1 MARKRTYAEQF
12 NPKATPQSK
21 PIPGSGQ
28 VKNSAGGYAWQVSD
42 ETLLDRFL
50 ILGTE
55 GGSYYASEQDMTYQ
69 AGEATIRLIKAD
81 GPAVVRRVVEI
92 SEAGRAPKNDPAVFV
107 LALCATEGDEETK
120 AEAYRSLSRVC
131 RYGTPLFQFLD
142 FMKTLKGTSTRRSPG
157 QVDDGSA
164 GWGQGLKRAIARWYN
179 DRKPG
184 SLGYQ
189 VLKYQ
194 NRAGWTHADV
204 LQQAHVIPADAE
216 HDAIFAWVRA
226 DRNAALE
233 VAGAANLDD
242 PDFVPPVRKRYR
254 HGVRG
259 DSSNLPSIF
268 DAYDR
273 MQRAKTEKQ
282 VLAVLASE
290 TGFPFEAIPSEWLK
304 KPAVWEAL
312 VPNLGMNALFRN
324 LGRMSA
330 NGALVIG
337 SEIAKVV
344 CRRIVDGEAIAKD
357 RLHPVSVLKAM
368 MTYKQGHGERGKLS
382 WTPVTKVIDAMDKAF
397 YLSFGNVEPT
407 GKDILLA
414 LDVSGSMESGT
425 IAGVTGLTPR
435 IGAAAMAMVTQRVE
449 PNAELVAFS
458 DGQAK
463 NPISRI
469 VGETRWSGGYYNR
482 NDLRPML
489 ERLDISSCQRMDDVI
504 RAMKA
509 VPMGGTD
516 CSLPMR
522 AALDAKMRVDLFVL
536 YTDSETWFGS
546 IHPAQA
552 LEEYRQKMGIDSKMV
567 VVGMVGNAFSI
578 ADPKD
583 PRSLDVVG
591 FDTATPNLISQFA
604 LMQ

>member
-1 MARKRTYAEQF
+1 MARKQTYAQQF
-12 NPKATPQSK
+12 RPKATPQSK

-28 VKNSAGGYAWQVSD
+28 VKNSAGGYAWKVSD
-42 ETLLDRFL
+42 QTLLDRFL
-50 ILGTE
+50 VLGTE

-69 AGEATIRLIKAD
+69 AGEATLRLIAAD
-81 GPAVVRRVVEI
+81 GPAVVDRVVEI

-107 LALCATEGDEETK
+107 LALCATEGNEETK
-120 AEAYRSLSRVC
+120 AAAYKALPRVC

-164 GWGQGLKRAIARWYN
+164 GWGQGLKRAVARWYN

-189 VLKYQ
+189 VIKYQ

-204 LQQAHVIPADAE
+204 LQQAHVIPADAA
-216 HDAIFAWVRA
+216 HDAIFSWVRA

-233 VAGAANLDD
+233 TAGAANLAD
-242 PDFVPPVRKRYR
+242 PDFVPPVKKRYR

-273 MQRAKTEKQ
+273 MQGAKTERQ
-282 VLAVLASE
+282 VLAVLSDE
-290 TGFPFEAIPSEWLK
+290 PGFPFEAIPSEWLK

-330 NGALVIG
+330 NGALVMG
-337 SEIAKVV
+337 SDVAKLVR
-344 CRRIVDGEAIAKD
+344 RRIVDAEAIAKD

-368 MTYKQGHGERGKLS
+368 MTYKQGHGERGKLV
-382 WTPVTKVIDAMDKAF
+382 WTPVTKVIDAMDQAF
-397 YLSFGNVEPT
+397 YLAFGNVEPT
-407 GKDILLA
+407 GKNILLA
-414 LDVSGSMESGT
+414 LDVSGSMDGGVV
-425 IAGVTGLTPR
+425 AGVTGLTPR
-435 IGAAAMAMVTQRVE
+435 IGAAAMALVTQRVE
-449 PNAELVAFS
+449 PDAELVAFS
-458 DGQAK
+458 DGTAK

-469 VGETRWSGGYYNR
+469 LGETRWTGYR
-482 NDLRPML
+482 DDLRPML

-504 RAMKA
+504 RAMSQI
-509 VPMGGTD
+509 PMGGTD

-522 AALDAKMRVDLFVL
+522 AALDAKMKVDLFVL
-536 YTDSETWFGS
+536 YTDNETWFGS

-567 VVGMVGNAFSI
+567 VVGMVGNAFTV
-578 ADPKD
+578 ADPTD
-583 PRSLDVVG
+583 PRQLDVVG

>member
-1 MARKRTYAEQF
+1 MARKQTYAQQF
-12 NPKATPQSK
+12 RPKATPQSK

-42 ETLLDRFL
+42 QTLLDRFL
-50 ILGTE
+50 VLGTE

-69 AGEATIRLIKAD
+69 AGEATLRLIAAD
-81 GPAVVRRVVEI
+81 GPAVVKRVVEI

-107 LALCATEGDEETK
+107 LALCATEGNEETK
-120 AEAYRSLSRVC
+120 AEAYRALPRVC

-142 FMKTLKGTSTRRSPG
+142 FMKTLKGTSARRSPG

-204 LQQAHVIPADAE
+204 LQQAHVIPVDAE

-233 VAGAANLDD
+233 TAGAANLSN
-242 PDFVPPVRKRYR
+242 PDFVPPVKKRYR

-259 DSSNLPSIF
+259 SSENLPTIF

-273 MQRAKTEKQ
+273 MQAARTEMQ
-282 VLAVLASE
+282 VIAILSDE

-330 NGALVIG
+330 NGALVMG
-337 SEIAKVV
+337 SDVAKLV

-368 MTYKQGHGERGKLS
+368 MTYKQGHGERGKLT
-382 WTPVTKVIDAMDKAF
+382 WTPVTRVIDSMDKAF

-414 LDVSGSMESGT
+414 LDVSGSMDSGT

-435 IGAAAMAMVTQRVE
+435 IGAAAMALVTQRVE
-449 PNAELVAFS
+449 PGAELVAFS
-458 DGQAK
+458 DGTAK
-463 NPISRI
+463 SPISRI
-469 VGETRWSGGYYNR
+469 LGETRWTGYSYN
-482 NDLRPML
+482 LRPMM

-504 RAMKA
+504 RAMSQI
-509 VPMGGTD
+509 PMGGTD

-522 AALDAKMRVDLFVL
+522 AALDAKMKVDLFVTL
-536 YTDSETWFGS
+536 TDNETWFGS

-552 LEEYRQKMGIDSKMV
+552 LEEYRQKMGIDSKLV
-567 VVGMVGNAFSI
+567 VVSMVANSFTI
-578 ADPKD
+578 ADPRD
-583 PRSLDVVG
+583 PRCLDVIG
-591 FDTATPNLISQFA
+591 FDSETPNLISQFA
-604 LMQ
+604 MMD